1 MTKAD
6 AAYEPLRWSSLDR
19 DPKTGGFK
27 SADLANILHSATEAS
42 ASAFKARGIPE
53 VLRVVEI
60 MGIEQN
66 RRWGVCSLNDFR
78 KFLGLKRGYSNL
90 NLVSFM
96 S

>member
-1 MTKAD
+1 MAPSSYPGDGT
-6 AAYEPLRWSSLDR
+6 PSLDR

-60 MGIEQN
+60 MGIEQA
-66 RRWGVCSLNDFR
+66 RKWGTCTVSGFR
-78 KFLGLKRGYSNL
+78 SI
-90 NLVSFM
+90 
-96 S
+96 